1 LQDPKKFGLPITP
14 DRDQRL
20 GEQKHPTLI
29 QGIVP
34 ACACALQ
41 RFRAACCV
49 PPRSGRFQS
58 SGNYER
64 NIGVITRQEILNE
77 MGRDTRPWDVLIIGG
92 GATGLGTAVEAASR
106 GYRTLLVERFDF
118 AKGTSSRS
126 TKLVHGG
133 VRYLEQLNITLVSDA
148 LRERGHMLRNAP
160 HLVHDQQFVVPA
172 YSYASLPYY
181 GFGLKV
187 YEWLSGKLSLGG
199 SEMLSA
205 RTTLER
211 LPGIRREGLR
221 GGILYHDGQFD
232 DSRYAIAL
240 LRTLQGLGGT
250 AINYV
255 EAVGLLENSGKVAG
269 IKARDAE
276 SGEEFDLPAK
286 CVVNA
291 CGVFVEGTLSMDRQK
306 HNQLLSVS
314 QGTHFVLP
322 KSLLPGDTALMIPKT
337 ADGRVLFAIPWHGA
351 TIVGTTDES
360 VGGATVEP
368 RAMNSEKN
376 FLLEHIGRYFGSRPR
391 AEEILSV
398 WSGLRPLVKKGN
410 AKTSKLSRDH
420 TILVSPTGLITVTG
434 GKWTTYRR
442 MGFDTVNRA
451 CEVANLPKAPSRTL
465 ELKLHGW
472 TTENAGDSSWENVYG
487 SDLPLLRS
495 LSAEKPELDA
505 LLHPR
510 LPFSMREV
518 VWAARYEM
526 ARTVEDVLA
535 RRTRAL
541 FLDARAAIEAAPM
554 VTALLAAELQK
565 DGQWQK
571 RQLADFRAV
580 ASGYIY
586 EEC

>member
-1 LQDPKKFGLPITP
+1 M
-14 DRDQRL
+14 
-20 GEQKHPTLI
+20 
-29 QGIVP
+29 
-34 ACACALQ
+34 
-41 RFRAACCV
+41 
-49 PPRSGRFQS
+49 
-58 SGNYER
+58 
-64 NIGVITRQEILNE
+64 ITRQEILNE
-77 MGRDTRPWDVLIIGG
+77 LGSNAQPWDVMIIGG
-92 GATGLGTAVEAASR
+92 GATGLGAAVEAASR

-187 YEWLSGKLSLGG
+187 YEWLSGKLSLGR
-199 SEMLSA
+199 SEILSA
-205 RTTLER
+205 KSTAEK
-211 LPGIRREGLR
+211 LPGIRRDGLR

-240 LRTLQGLGGT
+240 LRTLQDLGGT

-255 EAVGLLENSGKVAG
+255 EAVGLLESGGKVCG

-276 SGEEFDLPAK
+276 TGSEFELQAK
-286 CVVNA
+286 SVINA
-291 CGVFVEGTLSMDRQK
+291 CGVFVEGTLSMDHHK
-306 HNQLLSVS
+306 HNQLVAVS

-322 KSLLPGDTALMIPKT
+322 QSFLPGNTALMIPKT

-360 VGGATVEP
+360 VDSATVEP
-368 RAMNSEKN
+368 RPMDSEKN
-376 FLLEHIGRYFGSRPR
+376 FILEHIQRYFGHAPR
-391 AEEILSV
+391 SEEILSV
-398 WSGLRPLVKKGN
+398 WSGLRPLVKKGH

-442 MGFDTVNRA
+442 MGFDTINRA
-451 CEVANLPKAPSRTL
+451 CEVAALPQATSRTL
-465 ELKLHGW
+465 DLKLHGW
-472 TTENAGDSSWENVYG
+472 TMDGTTGDPAWENVYG
-487 SDLPLLRS
+487 TDLRAVRA
-495 LSAEKPELDA
+495 LSAGEPALDA
-505 LLHPR
+505 LIHPR
-510 LPFSMREV
+510 LPFRMREV

-541 FLDARAAIEAAPM
+541 FLDARAAIEAAPA
-554 VTALLAAELQK
+554 VSNLLAAELKQDENWREK
-565 DGQWQK
+565 
-571 RQLADFRAV
+571 QLADFLAV
-580 ASGYIY
+580 AQGYI
-586 EEC
+586 CQ